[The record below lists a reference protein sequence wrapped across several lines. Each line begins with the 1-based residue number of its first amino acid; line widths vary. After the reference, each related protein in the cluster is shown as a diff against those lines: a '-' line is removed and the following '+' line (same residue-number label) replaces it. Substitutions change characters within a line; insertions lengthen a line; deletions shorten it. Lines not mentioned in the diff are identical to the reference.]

1 MPVGDK
7 VGAAAKQA
15 GNGIMTT
22 IVMVVEG
29 VLQQIVG
36 GQELREGCDLYHC
49 FHQGGYDI
57 ILVSPQERNK
67 LSDWIY
73 QAGLIGHTLELP
85 TIEHAIARSHVSL
98 VVTPDP
104 QKARQLFEQGVT
116 SLLFAH
122 PSYADPA
129 WRPDYVGP
137 MVGWNELSR
146 AVAEEATRKVTD
158 GRMGDGA

>member
-1 MPVGDK
+1 MRSTV
-7 VGAAAKQA
+7 
-15 GNGIMTT
+15 
-22 IVMVVEG
+22 VMVVEG

-36 GQELREGCDLYHC
+36 GQELREGISLYHC
-49 FHQGGYDI
+49 FFQGGYDVV
-57 ILVSPQERNK
+57 LVGPQTKQMNEW
-67 LSDWIY
+67 LY
-73 QAGLIGHTLELP
+73 QAGLIRHSLELP
-85 TIEHAIARSHVSL
+85 TIEHALARSHVTL

-122 PSYADPA
+122 PAYADPA

-146 AVAEEATRKVTD
+146 VVAEEATRKVTD